1 MGVYIVRRL
10 LQTIPV
16 VLGVTALVY
25 FILFQT
31 GDPTFLMVSTD
42 ASREEVERIR
52 RELGFDQPWYIQ
64 YIQFLGRAVRG
75 DFGISLRQGQ
85 PVFNIILERYP
96 ATLELTFAAM
106 FIALA
111 LALPLGVISATRRN
125 SAFDNFAMAFAL
137 VGQSTPV
144 FFLGI
149 ILLFVFGGLLGWFP
163 IGGRGRGELGDEL
176 RHLILPAITL
186 GTFSV
191 ARNARLVRSTLLEV
205 LGQDYIRTAR
215 AKGLAERVV
224 IWQHAL
230 KNALI
235 PVVTVVG
242 LEFGTLLGGAVITE
256 TVFAWPGVGSLV
268 IRAIGQKDFPV
279 VVGTVT
285 VLSVSFVLINLIV
298 DLLYGYLDP
307 RVRYR

>member
-10 LQTIPV
+10 LQTVPV
-16 VLGVTALVY
+16 ILGVTALVY

-75 DFGISLRQGQ
+75 DFGVSLRQGQ
-85 PVFNIILERYP
+85 PVLNIILERYP

-106 FIALA
+106 FIAIV

-125 SAFDNFAMAFAL
+125 SAFDNLAMAFAL

-163 IGGRGRGELGDEL
+163 IGGRGRGDLGDEL

-205 LGQDYIRTAR
+205 LGQDYVRTAR

-285 VLSVSFVLINLIV
+285 VLSLSFVLINLIV

>member
-1 MGVYIVRRL
+1 VGVYIVRRL

-64 YIQFLGRAVRG
+64 YIHFLGRAVRG
-75 DFGISLRQGQ
+75 DFGVSLRQGQ

>member
-16 VLGVTALVY
+16 ILGVTALVY

-64 YIQFLGRAVRG
+64 YLQFLGRAVRG
-75 DFGISLRQGQ
+75 DFGVSLRQGQ

-106 FIALA
+106 FIALV

-125 SAFDNFAMAFAL
+125 SVFDNLAMAFAL

-235 PVVTVVG
+235 PVVTLVG

-285 VLSVSFVLINLIV
+285 VLSISFVLINLIV

>member
-1 MGVYIVRRL
+1 VGAYIIRRL

-16 VLGVTALVY
+16 ILGVTALVY

-52 RELGFDQPWYIQ
+52 RELGFDKPWYIQ

-75 DFGISLRQGQ
+75 DFGVSLRQGQ

-125 SAFDNFAMAFAL
+125 SVFDNFAMAFAL

-163 IGGRGRGELGDEL
+163 IGGKGRGELGDEL
-176 RHLILPAITL
+176 RHLILPATTL

-256 TVFAWPGVGSLV
+256 TVFAWPGVGNLV

>member
-1 MGVYIVRRL
+1 MGVYIIRRL

-16 VLGVTALVY
+16 LLGVTALVY

-64 YIQFLGRAVRG
+64 YLQFLGRAVRG
-75 DFGISLRQGQ
+75 DFGVSLRQGQ
-85 PVFNIILERYP
+85 PVFDLILERYP

-125 SAFDNFAMAFAL
+125 SAVDNLAMAFAL

-163 IGGRGRGELGDEL
+163 IGGRSRGEPLDEL
-176 RHLILPAITL
+176 RHLVLPAVTL

-205 LGQDYIRTAR
+205 LGQDYVRTAR

-224 IWQHAL
+224 IWHHAL

-268 IRAIGQKDFPV
+268 IKAIGQKDFPV

-285 VLSVSFVLINLIV
+285 ILSASFVLINLVV

>member
-64 YIQFLGRAVRG
+64 YIHFLGRAVRG
-75 DFGISLRQGQ
+75 DFGVSLRQGQ

>member
-1 MGVYIVRRL
+1 MGVYIVRRV

-64 YIQFLGRAVRG
+64 YIHFLGRAVRG
-75 DFGISLRQGQ
+75 DFGVSLRQGQ

-205 LGQDYIRTAR
+205 LGQDYVRTAR

>member
-1 MGVYIVRRL
+1 VGAYIIRRL

-16 VLGVTALVY
+16 ILGVTALVY

-52 RELGFDQPWYIQ
+52 RELGFDKPWYIQ

-75 DFGISLRQGQ
+75 DFGVSLRQGQ

-125 SAFDNFAMAFAL
+125 SVFDNFAMAFAL

-163 IGGRGRGELGDEL
+163 IGGKGRGELGDEL
-176 RHLILPAITL
+176 RHLILPATTL

-256 TVFAWPGVGSLV
+256 TVFAWPGVDNLV

>member
-10 LQTIPV
+10 LQTVPV
-16 VLGVTALVY
+16 LLGVTALVY

-31 GDPTFLMVSTD
+31 GDPTFLMVGTD
-42 ASREEVERIR
+42 ASREEVERLR
-52 RELGFDQPWYIQ
+52 RELGFDQPWYVQ
-64 YIQFLGRAVRG
+64 YLQFVSRAARG
-75 DFGISLRQGQ
+75 DFGVSLRQGQ
-85 PVFNIILERYP
+85 SVFNIILERYP

-125 SAFDNFAMAFAL
+125 SAVDNLAMAFAL
-137 VGQSTPV
+137 VGQSAPV

-163 IGGRGRGELGDEL
+163 IGGRGRGEPLDEL
-176 RHLILPAITL
+176 RHLVLPAVTL

-205 LGQDYIRTAR
+205 LGQDYVRTAR

-224 IWQHAL
+224 IWHHAL

-268 IRAIGQKDFPV
+268 IKAIGQKDFPV

>member
-1 MGVYIVRRL
+1 VGAYIIRRL

-16 VLGVTALVY
+16 ILGVTALVY

-31 GDPTFLMVSTD
+31 GDPTFLMVGTD

-52 RELGFDQPWYIQ
+52 RELGFDKPWYIQ

-75 DFGISLRQGQ
+75 DFGVSLRQGQ

-125 SAFDNFAMAFAL
+125 SVFDNFAMASAL

-163 IGGRGRGELGDEL
+163 IGGKGRGELGDEL

>member
-1 MGVYIVRRL
+1 VGVYIVRRV

-64 YIQFLGRAVRG
+64 YIHFLGRAVRG
-75 DFGISLRQGQ
+75 DFGVSLRQGQ

-205 LGQDYIRTAR
+205 LGQDYVRTAR

>member
-1 MGVYIVRRL
+1 MGAYIIRRL

-16 VLGVTALVY
+16 ILGVTALVY

-52 RELGFDQPWYIQ
+52 RELGFDKPWYIQ

-75 DFGISLRQGQ
+75 DFGVSLRQGQ

-125 SAFDNFAMAFAL
+125 SVFDNFAMAFAL

-163 IGGRGRGELGDEL
+163 IGGKGRGELGDEL
-176 RHLILPAITL
+176 RHLILPATTL

-256 TVFAWPGVGSLV
+256 TVFAWPGVGNLV

>member
-1 MGVYIVRRL
+1 MGGYIIRRL

-16 VLGVTALVY
+16 ILGVTALVY

-64 YIQFLGRAVRG
+64 YLQFLGRAVRG
-75 DFGISLRQGQ
+75 DFGVSLRQGQ
-85 PVFNIILERYP
+85 PVFDLILERYP

-125 SAFDNFAMAFAL
+125 SAVDNLAMAFAL

-149 ILLFVFGGLLGWFP
+149 MLLFVFGGLLGWFP
-163 IGGRGRGELGDEL
+163 IGGRGRGEPIDEL
-176 RHLILPAITL
+176 RHLVLPAITL

-205 LGQDYIRTAR
+205 LGQDYVRTAR
-215 AKGLAERVV
+215 AKGLTERVV
-224 IWQHAL
+224 IWHHAL

-268 IRAIGQKDFPV
+268 IKAIGQKDFPV

-285 VLSVSFVLINLIV
+285 ILSASFVLINLVV

>member
-1 MGVYIVRRL
+1 MGAYIIRRL

-16 VLGVTALVY
+16 ILGVTALVY

-31 GDPTFLMVSTD
+31 GDPTFLMVGTD

-52 RELGFDQPWYIQ
+52 RELGFDKPWYIQ

-75 DFGISLRQGQ
+75 DFGVSLRQGQ

-111 LALPLGVISATRRN
+111 LALPLGVISATQRN
-125 SAFDNFAMAFAL
+125 SVFDNFAMAFAL

-163 IGGRGRGELGDEL
+163 IGGKGRGELGDEL

>member
-1 MGVYIVRRL
+1 VYIVRRL

-64 YIQFLGRAVRG
+64 YIHFLGRAVRG
-75 DFGISLRQGQ
+75 DFGVSLRQGQ